1 MQLPSSPSTPGSATD
16 NKDDTALGPWLSVLS
31 VGIGAFALVTSEFL
45 PVGLLP
51 AMAAEL
57 AISKGQA
64 GLMVTTPGII
74 AAFAAIF
81 VTVGSGRLDRR
92 IVLLALTAL
101 LVASNMLVAL
111 APSYGWILLGRA
123 MLGVGVGGFWAI
135 GTAIGPRLVS
145 MQHAPR
151 AMSIIFAGV
160 SLGTVAGVPA
170 GALVGELVGW
180 RVAFGAAS
188 AIAVLVFIGQLF
200 LLPKLPPTQ
209 AIRLRQL
216 PMIFGIRKARLGL
229 IATAMLFTGQFAAYT
244 YIAPFLTQISHLSA
258 GTISAM
264 LLVYGATGFIGNI
277 IGGWA
282 AGRSERM
289 TLTLTGAL
297 LGLATLA
304 LAGFGSNQLAA
315 MLIVAIW
322 GFGFGAMPIAV
333 QTWMYKA
340 APHLME
346 GSSALFVA
354 IIQVSL
360 ACGALV
366 GGISV
371 DRLGVASAMVVGGV
385 FALGCALA
393 IWRFGKE
400 RVSTQTA
407 DCTACEA

>member
-1 MQLPSSPSTPGSATD
+1 MQLPSSPSTSSPASDG
-16 NKDDTALGPWLSVLS
+16 DTALGPWLSVLS
-31 VGIGAFALVTSEFL
+31 VGIGAFALVTSELL

-51 AMAAEL
+51 SMAAEL

-64 GLMVTTPGII
+64 GLMITTPGII

-92 IVLLALTAL
+92 IVLLSLTAL
-101 LVASNMLVAL
+101 LVASNLLVAL
-111 APSYGWILLGRA
+111 APSFGWILLGRA

-216 PMIFGIRKARLGL
+216 PMIFGIRRARLGL
-229 IATAMLFTGQFAAYT
+229 LATAMLFTGQFAAYT

-282 AGRSERM
+282 AGRSERL

-297 LGLATLA
+297 LCLATLA
-304 LAGFGSNQLAA
+304 LAGFGSNQIAA
-315 MLIVAIW
+315 ILIVAIW

-354 IIQVSL
+354 IVQASL
-360 ACGALV
+360 ASGALI

-371 DRLGVASAMVVGGV
+371 DRLGVVSAMVLGAL
-385 FALGCALA
+385 FALGCTLT
-393 IWRFGKE
+393 IWIFGKE
-400 RVSTQTA
+400 RAITQAAGCGT
-407 DCTACEA
+407 CEA

>member
-1 MQLPSSPSTPGSATD
+1 MQTLSNATD
-16 NKDDTALGPWLSVLS
+16 NDTTVAPWLAVLS

-64 GLMVTTPGII
+64 GLMITTPGIV

-101 LVASNMLVAL
+101 LVVSNLLVAL
-111 APSYGWILLGRA
+111 APSYAWILLGRA

-135 GTAIGPRLVS
+135 GSAIGPRLVAP
-145 MQHAPR
+145 QHASR

-188 AIAVLVFIGQLF
+188 AIAVLVFIGQLL
-200 LLPKLPPTQ
+200 LLPRLPPTQ

-216 PMIFGIRKARLGL
+216 PMIFSIRKARLGL

-244 YIAPFLTQISHLSA
+244 YIAPFLTQVSHLAA
-258 GTISAM
+258 GTVSAM
-264 LLVYGATGFIGNI
+264 LLVYGASGFLGNLL
-277 IGGWA
+277 GGWA
-282 AGRSERM
+282 AGRYERAALM
-289 TLTLTGAL
+289 LTGAV
-297 LGLATLA
+297 LGLSTLA
-304 LAGFGSNQLAA
+304 LAALGSHSVTA
-315 MLIVAIW
+315 MLLVAVW

-333 QTWMYKA
+333 QTWMFKA

-354 IIQVSL
+354 IVQVSL
-360 ACGALV
+360 ASGASL
-366 GGISV
+366 GGMAV
-371 DRLGVASAMVVGGV
+371 DRLGVSSAMVVGGV
-385 FALGCALA
+385 FALGCALTIA
-393 IWRFGKE
+393 LFGKPQA
-400 RVSTQTA
+400 SAKA
-407 DCTACEA
+407 DAGAACEA

>member
-1 MQLPSSPSTPGSATD
+1 MQTSTPSSAPSAATS
-16 NKDDTALGPWLSVLS
+16 DDTTVAPWLAVLS

-51 AMAAEL
+51 ALAAEL

-64 GLMVTTPGII
+64 GLMITTPGIV

-101 LVASNMLVAL
+101 LVASNLLVAL

-123 MLGVGVGGFWAI
+123 LLGVGVGGFWAI
-135 GTAIGPRLVS
+135 GSAIGPRLVAP
-145 MQHAPR
+145 QHASR

-188 AIAVLVFIGQLF
+188 AIAVLVFIGQLL
-200 LLPKLPPTQ
+200 LLPRLPPTQ

-244 YIAPFLTQISHLSA
+244 YIAPFLTQISHLAA
-258 GTISAM
+258 GTVSAM
-264 LLVYGATGFIGNI
+264 LLVYGAAGFIGNLV
-277 IGGWA
+277 GGWA
-282 AGRSERM
+282 AGRHERAALM
-289 TLTLTGAL
+289 VTGAV
-297 LGLATLA
+297 LGVSTLA
-304 LAGFGSNQLAA
+304 LAALGSHALTA
-315 MLIVAIW
+315 MLLVAVW

-333 QTWMYKA
+333 QTWMFKA
-340 APHLME
+340 APELME

-354 IIQVSL
+354 IVQVSL
-360 ACGALV
+360 ASGALL
-366 GGISV
+366 GGMAV
-371 DRLGVASAMVVGGV
+371 DRLGVPSAMVVGGA
-385 FALGCALA
+385 FALGCALTIA
-393 IWRFGKE
+393 LFGKP
-400 RVSTQTA
+400 Q
-407 DCTACEA
+407 ACAKAGAACIAS

>member
-1 MQLPSSPSTPGSATD
+1 MQTLSNASG
-16 NKDDTALGPWLSVLS
+16 DDTTVAPWLAVLS

-64 GLMVTTPGII
+64 GLMITTPGIV

-101 LVASNMLVAL
+101 LVVSNLLVAL
-111 APSYGWILLGRA
+111 APSYAWILLGRA

-135 GTAIGPRLVS
+135 GSAIGPRLVAP
-145 MQHAPR
+145 QHASR

-188 AIAVLVFIGQLF
+188 AIAVLVFLGQL

-244 YIAPFLTQISHLSA
+244 YIAPFLTQISHLAA
-258 GTISAM
+258 GTVSAM
-264 LLVYGATGFIGNI
+264 LLVYGASGFIGNLV
-277 IGGWA
+277 GGWA
-282 AGRSERM
+282 AGRYERAALM
-289 TLTLTGAL
+289 LTGAV
-297 LGLATLA
+297 LGLSTLA
-304 LAGFGSNQLAA
+304 LAAFGSHSVTA
-315 MLIVAIW
+315 MLLVAVW

-333 QTWMYKA
+333 QTWMFKA

-354 IIQVSL
+354 IVQVSL
-360 ACGALV
+360 ASGALL
-366 GGISV
+366 GGMAV
-371 DRLGVASAMVVGGV
+371 DRLGVSSAMVLGGV
-385 FALGCALA
+385 FALGCALTIA
-393 IWRFGKE
+393 LFGKQQP
-400 RVSTQTA
+400 VKQA
-407 DCTACEA
+407 AACGA

>member
-1 MQLPSSPSTPGSATD
+1 MHTSSNAID
-16 NKDDTALGPWLSVLS
+16 DDTTVAPWLAVLS

-64 GLMVTTPGII
+64 GLMITTPGIV

-101 LVASNMLVAL
+101 LVVSNLLVAL
-111 APSYGWILLGRA
+111 APSYAWILLGRA

-135 GTAIGPRLVS
+135 GSAIGPRLVAP
-145 MQHAPR
+145 QHASR

-170 GALVGELVGW
+170 GALVGDLVGW

-188 AIAVLVFIGQLF
+188 AIAVLVFVGQLL
-200 LLPKLPPTQ
+200 LLPRLPPTQ

-244 YIAPFLTQISHLSA
+244 YIAPFLTQISHLAA
-258 GTISAM
+258 GTVSAM
-264 LLVYGATGFIGNI
+264 LLVYGAAGFIGN
-277 IGGWA
+277 
-282 AGRSERM
+282 
-289 TLTLTGAL
+289 L
-297 LGLATLA
+297 
-304 LAGFGSNQLAA
+304 
-315 MLIVAIW
+315 
-322 GFGFGAMPIAV
+322 
-333 QTWMYKA
+333 
-340 APHLME
+340 
-346 GSSALFVA
+346 
-354 IIQVSL
+354 
-360 ACGALV
+360 
-366 GGISV
+366 
-371 DRLGVASAMVVGGV
+371 
-385 FALGCALA
+385 
-393 IWRFGKE
+393 
-400 RVSTQTA
+400 
-407 DCTACEA
+407 